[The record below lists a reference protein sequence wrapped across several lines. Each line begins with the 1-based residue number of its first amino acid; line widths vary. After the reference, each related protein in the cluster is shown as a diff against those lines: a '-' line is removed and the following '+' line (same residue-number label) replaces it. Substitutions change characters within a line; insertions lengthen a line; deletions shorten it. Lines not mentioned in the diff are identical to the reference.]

1 MTVASMSRARYYSTS
16 DAPRLVRMLLSAG
29 RMQLAAPVVRLS
41 LRSHLLLLLLASLP
55 LGAVATL
62 MLLGRDP
69 RRGWYIAAGVLILI
83 AVGLALL
90 VSRRVRRIVRAIEN
104 GAHTLAQGEVPTLGP
119 FPVQELD
126 DLAQALVAAGGTRR
140 ELEAKLRASES
151 KLAAMLSGAPTA
163 IMCVDAAHR
172 VIRFNRAAEVLFGC
186 TAGDAVGGA
195 ADRFFSQRFL
205 RVLDTHL
212 EGARGRLRAITA
224 GVEAA
229 GPIGFRRDG
238 TEFALDAAI
247 ARIDAPGGP
256 VCLIVVRDVTEQKR
270 TEDERAEELRRA
282 QVERRQAEQA
292 ARQSVLLAEASGML
306 TGSLDYE
313 TTLASLARLLAGT
326 LADWC
331 MIDLVE
337 DGGEIRRLV
346 VAHSDATRE
355 LVARE
360 LQGHPLR
367 AAELPETLARVLT
380 GAHAELIA
388 EADEAAIAR
397 MAVGE
402 RQTRLVTTLGI
413 RSAMIV
419 PLVGRGHVLGA
430 LTLVR
435 AEGGPYTP
443 ADLGMTQGLAGRV
456 TTAVDQGR
464 KYRSAQQGRTRFVGL
479 VEGLDGIVW
488 EADPA
493 TLEITF
499 VSHRAED
506 LLGYP
511 VRRWLDEPAF
521 WLTLIHPD
529 DREAVLSVLRDR
541 ARSGRDV
548 RLEYRMATADGRLIW
563 IDNIVRP
570 VTGDDGRVRHVQG
583 LMLDITQR
591 KRVTEER
598 DHLLEM
604 AQAAR
609 VEAEASAERARFLA
623 GASDLLASSLDQT
636 ATLDS
641 LVRLAVPGFADW
653 CVVHLAEP
661 IAGRRLHTAGTD
673 PEGTGVAQMLE
684 RLATSVELQAFLPAL
699 DQVKEGQPLLLPEIG
714 PAWLEGLQIMQQLSP
729 KSAMVVP
736 MTARGRAIGTI
747 SFIVTRPERRYGPA
761 DLAMAR
767 DLAQRAAIAVDN
779 ARLYA
784 EAEGA
789 NRAKDQFLA
798 TLSHELRTPLTAML
812 GWVLMLRSGRLSG
825 EEAAS
830 ALASIERNT
839 RVQAQLINDLLDVS
853 RIVAGKLQID
863 KRPVDLRVVIEHAL
877 ESVRRDTETRKLV
890 VSVAIDPDAAWVPGD
905 AVRLEQIALN
915 LLGNAAKFTPEGG
928 RIEVHLDRVDNAA
941 RLTVTDTG
949 QGIDAA
955 MLPHIFESFH
965 QADSSSTR
973 RHGGLGLGLAIVR
986 RLVVLHGGRVEA
998 ASAGQDQGA
1007 AFTVYLPLLAREARP
1022 VAAGTPGESRRPR
1035 EDAALPRLDRVR
1047 ALVVDDHEDSRRLV
1061 KTVLADCGAEV
1072 READSADAALDI
1084 LAGTYIDV
1092 LISDI
1097 GMPGADGYDLIGRV
1111 RERERE
1117 HGGRIPAVALTAYA
1131 GEENRDRAL
1140 AAGFTAHVTKPV
1152 SPAALVR
1159 IVAEVVGRPALL

>member
-1 MTVASMSRARYYSTS
+1 MTVAAMSRARYYSTS

-270 TEDERAEELRRA
+270 NEDERAEELRRA

-346 VAHSDATRE
+346 VAHSDPTRE

-367 AAELPETLARVLT
+367 AAELPEALARVLT

-402 RQTRLVTTLGI
+402 RADAPGDHAGHSLGHDRAAGGARPRPRRPHPRARRGWTVHAGRSRHDPGAGRPRHHRGGSGAQVPERAAGPHAVRRPRRGTR
-413 RSAMIV
+413 RHR
-419 PLVGRGHVLGA
+419 VGGRPGHA
-430 LTLVR
+430 RDHVR
-435 AEGGPYTP
+435 EPSSGRLARLSR
-443 ADLGMTQGLAGRV
+443 AALAGR
-456 TTAVDQGR
+456 AG
-464 KYRSAQQGRTRFVGL
+464 
-479 VEGLDGIVW
+479 
-488 EADPA
+488 
-493 TLEITF
+493 
-499 VSHRAED
+499 
-506 LLGYP
+506 
-511 VRRWLDEPAF
+511 F

-661 IAGRRLHTAGTD
+661 IAGRRLHAAGTD

-684 RLATSVELQAFLPAL
+684 RLATSVELQALLPAL

-714 PAWLEGLQIMQQLSP
+714 PAWLESLQSC
-729 KSAMVVP
+729 
-736 MTARGRAIGTI
+736 
-747 SFIVTRPERRYGPA
+747 
-761 DLAMAR
+761 
-767 DLAQRAAIAVDN
+767 
-779 ARLYA
+779 
-784 EAEGA
+784 
-789 NRAKDQFLA
+789 
-798 TLSHELRTPLTAML
+798 
-812 GWVLMLRSGRLSG
+812 
-825 EEAAS
+825 
-830 ALASIERNT
+830 
-839 RVQAQLINDLLDVS
+839 
-853 RIVAGKLQID
+853 
-863 KRPVDLRVVIEHAL
+863 
-877 ESVRRDTETRKLV
+877 
-890 VSVAIDPDAAWVPGD
+890 
-905 AVRLEQIALN
+905 
-915 LLGNAAKFTPEGG
+915 
-928 RIEVHLDRVDNAA
+928 
-941 RLTVTDTG
+941 
-949 QGIDAA
+949 
-955 MLPHIFESFH
+955 
-965 QADSSSTR
+965 SSSR
-973 RHGGLGLGLAIVR
+973 R
-986 RLVVLHGGRVEA
+986 
-998 ASAGQDQGA
+998 S
-1007 AFTVYLPLLAREARP
+1007 
-1022 VAAGTPGESRRPR
+1022 PR
-1035 EDAALPRLDRVR
+1035 WSCR
-1047 ALVVDDHEDSRRLV
+1047 
-1061 KTVLADCGAEV
+1061 
-1072 READSADAALDI
+1072 
-1084 LAGTYIDV
+1084 
-1092 LISDI
+1092 
-1097 GMPGADGYDLIGRV
+1097 
-1111 RERERE
+1111 
-1117 HGGRIPAVALTAYA
+1117 
-1131 GEENRDRAL
+1131 
-1140 AAGFTAHVTKPV
+1140 
-1152 SPAALVR
+1152 
-1159 IVAEVVGRPALL
+1159 

>member
-1 MTVASMSRARYYSTS
+1 
-16 DAPRLVRMLLSAG
+16 
-29 RMQLAAPVVRLS
+29 MQLAAPVVRLS

-55 LGAVATL
+55 LGAVATVI
-62 MLLGRDP
+62 LLGRDP
-69 RRGWYIAAGVLILI
+69 RRGWYIIAGALILI

-90 VSRRVRRIVRAIEN
+90 VSRRMLRVVRAIED
-104 GAHTLAQGEVPTLGP
+104 GARTLGQGEVPTLDS
-119 FPVQELD
+119 FPVRELD
-126 DLAQALVAAGGTRR
+126 DLAQTLVAAAGTRR
-140 ELEAKLRASES
+140 EVETKLRASET
-151 KLAAMLSGAPTA
+151 KLGAMISAAPIA

-172 VIRFNRAAEVLFGC
+172 VIRFNRAAETLFGC

-212 EGARGRLRAITA
+212 EGARGRLRAITS
-224 GVEAA
+224 GVET

-247 ARIDAPGGP
+247 ARVDGPGGA
-256 VCLIVVRDVTEQKR
+256 VCLIVVRDITEQKQR
-270 TEDERAEELRRA
+270 DDELAEQLRRA
-282 QVERRQAEQA
+282 QAERAEA
-292 ARQSVLLAEASGML
+292 EHGARQYALLAEVSGML

-313 TTLASLARLLAGT
+313 TTLSSLARLVAGT

-331 MIDLVE
+331 EIDLVE
-337 DGGEIRRLV
+337 DGGETRRLV
-346 VAHSDATRE
+346 VAHADPALES
-355 LVARE
+355 VAQE
-360 LQGHPLR
+360 LQECPLSG
-367 AAELPETLARVLT
+367 ELPEALARVLAD
-380 GAHAELIA
+380 AHPEMVV
-388 EADEAAIAR
+388 EADEMALTRVAR
-397 MAVGE
+397 GE
-402 RQTRLVTTLGI
+402 EHTRLVTELGMH
-413 RSAMIV
+413 SAMIV

-435 AEGGPYTP
+435 ASGTAYTRG
-443 ADLGMTQGLAGRV
+443 DLHAAQGLASRI

-464 KYRSAQQGRTRFVGL
+464 QYRGALQARTRFAGL

-493 TLEITF
+493 TMGMTF
-499 VSHRAED
+499 VSQRAETM
-506 LLGYP
+506 LGHP
-511 VRRWLDEPAF
+511 IRQWLEEPGF
-521 WLTLIHPD
+521 WHTLIHAD
-529 DREAVLSVLRDR
+529 DREAVLSLLRER
-541 ARSGRDV
+541 ARAGRDV
-548 RLEYRMATADGRLIW
+548 RLEYRMTTADGRLIW

-570 VTGDDGRVRHVQG
+570 VAGEDGRVRRVQG
-583 LMLDITQR
+583 LMLDVTQR
-591 KRVTEER
+591 KRLTEER

-609 VEAEASAERARFLA
+609 VEAEASAERARFLSS
-623 GASDLLASSLDQT
+623 ASELLASSLDQS

-653 CVVHLAEP
+653 CVVHLTEP
-661 IAGRRLHTAGTD
+661 IDGRRLHAAGED
-673 PEGTGVAQMLE
+673 PEGTGVADMLE
-684 RLATSVELQAFLPAL
+684 RLATSADLQTLLPAL
-699 DQVKEGQPLLLPEIG
+699 DRVKEGQPLLLSEIG
-714 PAWLEGLQIMQQLSP
+714 PDWMESLAAVHQLAP

-736 MTARGRAIGTI
+736 MTARGRAIGTL

-761 DLAMAR
+761 DLALAR
-767 DLAQRAAIAVDN
+767 DLAHRAAVAVDN

-812 GWVLMLRSGRLSG
+812 GWVLLLRSGRLGS
-825 EEAAS
+825 EEAAA

-853 RIVAGKLQID
+853 RIVAGKLQVD

-877 ESVRRDTETRKLV
+877 ESVRPDTEARKLV

-905 AVRLEQIALN
+905 AMRLEQVMLN

-928 RIEVHLDRVDNAA
+928 RIEVRLARHDTAA
-941 RLTVTDTG
+941 SLTVSDTG
-949 QGIDAA
+949 QGIDPA
-955 MLPHIFESFH
+955 MLPHIFETFH

-986 RLVVLHGGRVEA
+986 RLVALHGGRVEA
-998 ASAGQDQGA
+998 ASAGRDQGA
-1007 AFTVYLPLLAREARP
+1007 AFTVFLPLLAREARP
-1022 VAAGTPGESRRPR
+1022 ALPGAPGESRRPR
-1035 EDAALPRLDRVR
+1035 EDTPLPRLDRLR

-1061 KTVLADCGAEV
+1061 KTVLAECGAEV
-1072 READSADAALDI
+1072 READSVDAALDI
-1084 LAGTYIDV
+1084 LGSTYVDV

-1097 GMPGADGYDLIGRV
+1097 GMPGADGYDLIGRL
-1111 RERERE
+1111 REHERA

-1131 GEENRDRAL
+1131 GEENRDRAI

-1159 IVAEVVGRPALL
+1159 IVADVVGRSALL

>member
-1 MTVASMSRARYYSTS
+1 
-16 DAPRLVRMLLSAG
+16 
-29 RMQLAAPVVRLS
+29 MQLAAPVVRLS

-119 FPVQELD
+119 FPVRELD

-238 TEFALDAAI
+238 SEFALDAAI

-256 VCLIVVRDVTEQKR
+256 LCLIVVRDVTEQR
-270 TEDERAEELRRA
+270 RHEDERTEELRRA

-346 VAHSDATRE
+346 VAHSDPTRE

-367 AAELPETLARVLT
+367 ASELPEALARVLT
-380 GAHAELIA
+380 GAHAELIG
-388 EADEAAIAR
+388 EADAAAIAR

-402 RQTRLVTTLGI
+402 RQTRLVTTLGT

-435 AEGGPYTP
+435 AEGEPYTP

-493 TLEITF
+493 TLDITF

-511 VRRWLDEPAF
+511 MRRWLDEPGF

-541 ARSGRDV
+541 ARTGRDV

-609 VEAEASAERARFLA
+609 VEAEAAAERARFLA

-877 ESVRRDTETRKLV
+877 ESVRPDTEARKLV
-890 VSVAIDPDAAWVPGD
+890 VSVAIDPEAAWVPGD
-905 AVRLEQIALN
+905 AVRLEQVALN

-941 RLTVTDTG
+941 RLTVSDTG
-949 QGIDAA
+949 QGIDAE
-955 MLPHIFESFH
+955 MLPHIFETFH

-986 RLVVLHGGRVEA
+986 RLVALHGGRVEA
-998 ASAGQDQGA
+998 ASAGRDQGA
-1007 AFTVYLPLLAREARP
+1007 AFTVYLPLLAREVRP
-1022 VAAGTPGESRRPR
+1022 VAPGTPGESRRPR

-1097 GMPGADGYDLIGRV
+1097 GMPGADGYDLIARV

-1140 AAGFTAHVTKPV
+1140 TAGFTAHVTKPV

-1159 IVAEVVGRPALL
+1159 IVADVVGRPALL